1 MGSGGSHIVVAA
13 QGLLLSLVRGQ
24 STRRV
29 DNENSNL
36 DHGCRGRVFPGAGL
50 MLMVTVTLTASASSL
65 KPTAICRLHPEA
77 GVGDLALHRLGCD
90 GAAAPWTDSVLL
102 QLPSSHR

>member
-29 DNENSNL
+29 DDENSNL

-65 KPTAICRLHPEA
+65 KPTAICRLH
-77 GVGDLALHRLGCD
+77 LALHRLGCD